1 MEHAVKLLPASTLE
15 LSALVELFNAGF
27 SKYPVPMRMDERGLC
42 EHLDANGIDLDSSR
56 VAVEERVVAFALIAL
71 RGAAGWVGGMGTVP
85 SRRGRGLGERVLR
98 AGIEAA
104 RGHGARTIWLE
115 VIDGNLPA
123 IGLYR
128 KLGFEPVRELLVWS
142 LTPAGAASAAVQRVE
157 PDIAH
162 RWIAA
167 NRRSREPWQRADETV
182 ASLRVR
188 GSAMWGLLTERTGEI
203 HAAAL
208 AAERP
213 DRVSVLQVAALD
225 AQAAAAALVAAGGG
239 TRSVQLANVPEDE
252 PASIAMR
259 ELGARL
265 IALQHELVLRL

>member
-1 MEHAVKLLPASTLE
+1 VKLLPASTLE